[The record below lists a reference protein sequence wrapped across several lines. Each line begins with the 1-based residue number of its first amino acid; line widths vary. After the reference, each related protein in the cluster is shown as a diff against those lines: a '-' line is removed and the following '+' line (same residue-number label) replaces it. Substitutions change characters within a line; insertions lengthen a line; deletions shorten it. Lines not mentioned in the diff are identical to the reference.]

1 MTDISLLQKGDLAP
15 SDFSNNN
22 SNAAGGVR
30 VRVSAAGGNL
40 LQQKADG
47 LYYGATVN
55 DNAPTAKAVQR
66 TERTGTLTPTH
77 NSFKNLTVDVTGVVE
92 IYPDGRIVQ
101 FFSFIAPVRYFHR
114 QSAQAFYRTTLGI
127 ADFMAVEDNPI
138 LEMPLWTAMP
148 NKVSEARVHL
158 SSGLAHHAYSEA
170 NEWSYDWDA
179 IFNQHANIKDKAYF
193 SFRRWTGS
201 IDEPVTFNIVVEGY

>member
-1 MTDISLLQKGDLAP
+1 MTDINLLQKGDLKT
-15 SDFSNNN
+15 SDFTNDNSNNKE
-22 SNAAGGVR
+22 GIG
-30 VRVSAAGGNL
+30 VRVSADNGNL
-40 LQQKADG
+40 LQQRKNG
-47 LYYGATVN
+47 LYYGIEAS
-55 DNAPTAKAVQR
+55 KAVQR
-66 TERTGTLTPTH
+66 TERTGTLTPTN

-114 QSAQAFYRTTLGI
+114 HNKEAFYRTTLGI

-158 SSGLAHHAYSEA
+158 SSGPAHHAYSEA
-170 NEWSYDWDA
+170 NEWIYDWDA
-179 IFNQHANIKDKAYF
+179 IFNQQANIKDKAYF
-193 SFRRWTGS
+193 SFRRWAGG

>member
-1 MTDISLLQKGDLAP
+1 MTDINLLQKGDLKT
-15 SDFSNNN
+15 SDFTNDNSNNK
-22 SNAAGGVR
+22 GGIGVR
-30 VRVSAAGGNL
+30 LSSDKGNL
-40 LQQKADG
+40 LQQRKTG
-47 LYYGATVN
+47 LYCGIE
-55 DNAPTAKAVQR
+55 APPDTAKAVQR
-66 TERTGTLTPTH
+66 TERTGTLIPTN

-114 QSAQAFYRTTLGI
+114 HSAQAFYRTTLGI
-127 ADFMAVEDNPI
+127 ANFTAGEDSPI

-158 SSGLAHHAYSEA
+158 SSGPAHHAYAEA
-170 NEWSYDWDA
+170 NEWIYDWDA

-193 SFRRWTGS
+193 SFRRCMGAA
-201 IDEPVTFNIVVEGY
+201 DEPVTFNIVVEGY